1 MWYTALIMVYLP
13 EYPIDYYF
21 QVQSPVVL
29 GSILQPENTFFH
41 ILKVADEFLDRKYSE
56 LSLVFISL
64 S

>member
-1 MWYTALIMVYLP
+1 M

-21 QVQSPVVL
+21 QVQSPAVL

-41 ILKVADEFLDRKYSE
+41 VLKVADEFLDSKYSE

>member
-1 MWYTALIMVYLP
+1 M

-29 GSILQPENTFFH
+29 SSILQPENTFFQ
-41 ILKVADEFLDRKYSE
+41 ILKVADEFLDSKYSE